1 MKKFLVSLILLLSL
15 VQLGQA
21 ISKLSALRQSLFLG
35 YDKLVKPDDPV
46 QVHFGVNLLN
56 LDICPHKQVWHLYNS
71 SYFNSICYYCLEMY
85 ILSSW
90 TYLDDQKPFHNIV
103 KYMIILCIHITVLQY
118 LLILVQLLIG
128 NQIFQFCSLIC
139 ILNIPINDTFAQC
152 KIYVAPLFTDVI
164 NNFW

>member
-21 ISKLSALRQSLFLG
+21 VSKLSALRQSLFLG

-46 QVHFGVNLLN
+46 KVHFGVNLLN

-85 ILSSW
+85 ILSFW
-90 TYLDDQKPFHNIV
+90 TYLDDQKPLHNTGNA
-103 KYMIILCIHITVLQY
+103 HSFITVRGS
-118 LLILVQLLIG
+118 ITVP
-128 NQIFQFCSLIC
+128 S
-139 ILNIPINDTFAQC
+139 TSC
-152 KIYVAPLFTDVI
+152 KTGLDMAVVDIKKLFVLSG
-164 NNFW
+164 